1 MKKIK
6 IIYEDKYIIVVN
18 KDSGVLSIGNDK
30 NPYDSLYSYVK
41 DYVKSKNKNNKI
53 FIVHRLD
60 KDTSGLMVFAKSEE
74 VKIKLQNN
82 WDNVIRKYY
91 AVVHGSI
98 SSYMNIESYLKENKM
113 LYTYSS
119 NSGDYAHTEVF
130 KVKSN
135 SKYSLVDIRIYTGRK
150 NQIRVHL
157 SENGYPIV
165 GDKKYGVKDGSKTM
179 LLVAY
184 YLEFI
189 HPITKELLTL
199 KLDIPSDYLKYFKSR
214 D

>member
-53 FIVHRLD
+53 FIIHRLD
-60 KDTSGLMVFAKSEE
+60 KDTCGLMVFAKSEE
-74 VKIKLQNN
+74 VKIKLQYN

-91 AVVHGSI
+91 AVVHGNI

-119 NSGDYAHTEVF
+119 NSGDYARTEVF
-130 KVKSN
+130 KIKSN
-135 SKYSLVDIRIYTGRK
+135 NKYSLVDIRIYTGRK

-165 GDKKYGVKDGSKTM
+165 GDKKYGVKDRSKTM
-179 LLVAY
+179 FLMAY

-189 HPITKELLTL
+189 HPVTKELLTL
-199 KLDIPSDYLKYFKSR
+199 KLDIPNNYLKYFKSR